1 MLYGGTIA
9 SGRSC
14 KGEDLDIVSTF
25 EVPYLGAKVRMVTP
39 WNKNCCVFARHMANT
54 LQEPSVKRTAL
65 KQDWCTARC
74 IQEPLNVFCNAWWSW
89 NYFLRTELTLFAKP
103 VLVLAHVAECI
114 LLTQWQLLQRL
125 QSFLAFCKG
134 LDNLDKLC
142 CSDDPSPARR
152 PLACHCH
159 IRVHRL
165 QLLQKSGGL
174 SIRENPKRRPE
185 GWTNGADRRAECQR
199 VAKCVKAWGDGGY
212 TAWDFGSWNACYNWD
227 NWVKGKLLQKIM
239 GKPKIREARLKWEI
253 LRKSM

>member
-1 MLYGGTIA
+1 MIWHLTLSAWICSAKLDPPMKA
-9 SGRSC
+9 SPMNPKAIIDALWWNDRFRSVLQGR
-14 KGEDLDIVSTF
+14 GF
-25 EVPYLGAKVRMVTP
+25 GHRFYLWGAIFGCLGWGWWPEKKICSVL
-39 WNKNCCVFARHMANT
+39 ARHMANT

-65 KQDWCTARC
+65 KKHDWCTARC
-74 IQEPLNVFCNAWWSW
+74 IQESLNVFCNAWWSW

-174 SIRENPKRRPE
+174 SIRDNPKRRPE
-185 GWTNGADRRAECQR
+185 RWTNGTARRAECQR
-199 VAKCVKAWGDGGY
+199 VAKCVKAWGDGG
-212 TAWDFGSWNACYNWD
+212 FR
-227 NWVKGKLLQKIM
+227 KLKRML
-239 GKPKIREARLKWEI
+239 
-253 LRKSM
+253 

>member
-25 EVPYLGAKVRMVTP
+25 EVPWVPRLRMVTP
-39 WNKNCCVFARHMANT
+39 WNKKVAVVFARHMANT

-65 KQDWCTARC
+65 KKQDWCTARC
-74 IQEPLNVFCNAWWSW
+74 IQESLNVFCNAWWSW

-174 SIRENPKRRPE
+174 SIRDGQAQTRAM
-185 GWTNGADRRAECQR
+185 NGADRRAECQR
-199 VAKCVKAWGDGGY
+199 VAKCVKAWDDGGY

-227 NWVKGKLLQKIM
+227 NWVRRFTVAKGNSCRRSWESQKSV
-239 GKPKIREARLKWEI
+239 RHA
-253 LRKSM
+253 